1 VAHSFTQGSR
11 SPAHVPIIHDPQRK
25 DGRGDWGCRLAVN
38 PVPTDGR
45 TLPLTR
51 RQDIVVLLL
60 REHVRGEI
68 SRPRAEPTVRIV
80 HRL

>member
-1 VAHSFTQGSR
+1 MAIGVAASPSILFPPMGELCR
-11 SPAHVPIIHDPQRK
+11 SPDAK
-25 DGRGDWGCRLAVN
+25 
-38 PVPTDGR
+38 
-45 TLPLTR
+45 
-51 RQDIVVLLL
+51 DIVVLGF